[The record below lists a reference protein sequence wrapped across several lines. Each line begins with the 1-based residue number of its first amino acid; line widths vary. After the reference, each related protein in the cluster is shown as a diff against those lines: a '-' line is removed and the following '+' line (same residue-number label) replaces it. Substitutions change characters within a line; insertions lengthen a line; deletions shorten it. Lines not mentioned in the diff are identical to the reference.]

1 MQDSPDGG
9 ALRVG
14 ETVAPLYV
22 DQSRESLDPEK
33 TVFEE
38 ITGGQEE
45 IVLGKSSYLLLW
57 STYVLTCTILGFYTL
72 GSCWNPP
79 KDNYTVLVN

>member
-1 MQDSPDGG
+1 MASDDQGCWYASLAMWQDNPDGG
-9 ALRVG
+9 ILRVG

-33 TVFEE
+33 SVFEE

-45 IVLGKSSYLLLW
+45 ILLGDSSDFLLR
-57 STYVLTCTILGFYTL
+57 STYIPTCTILSLCTF
-72 GSCWNPP
+72 
-79 KDNYTVLVN
+79 